1 MVTLKEQVIENLE
14 LFLDEQILQTERT
27 LENLDELRAAVIR
40 QDQGALEQLQNTIRL
55 ESRQK
60 EQTLAQQR
68 RLREQLS
75 TLLGCPAEEITVS
88 RVCDF
93 LGSNESQTLQTRQR
107 RLLTLI
113 GKLKNEHQA
122 TELMLRE
129 CARFNRLLLSSLIG
143 ERNQTRTYTVQGKEQ
158 WNVHQGLMNMKM

>member
-1 MVTLKEQVIENLE
+1 MITLKEQVLENLE

-55 ESRQK
+55 ESRRK
-60 EQTLAQQR
+60 EQSQAQQGQ
-68 RLREQLS
+68 LCEQLS
-75 TLLGCPAEEITVS
+75 TLLGCPAEKVTVS
-88 RVCDF
+88 RTCDF
-93 LGSNESQTLQTRQR
+93 LDSYESEAIQTRQR
-107 RLLTLI
+107 RLQALI
-113 GKLKNEHQA
+113 RKLKNEHQA